1 MPCPL
6 SSDIYDFLRLM
17 SGAGI
22 YDQILQGQV
31 GGAGG
36 VLGWKLSPPRIW
48 RWVDVDKK
56 YQNYYWPSDLP
67 SSIAWE
73 SLLVASRSWLK
84 LILAAILD

>member
-31 GGAGG
+31 GGADG
-36 VLGWKLSPPRIW
+36 VLGIW
-48 RWVDVDKK
+48 IWVDVDKK